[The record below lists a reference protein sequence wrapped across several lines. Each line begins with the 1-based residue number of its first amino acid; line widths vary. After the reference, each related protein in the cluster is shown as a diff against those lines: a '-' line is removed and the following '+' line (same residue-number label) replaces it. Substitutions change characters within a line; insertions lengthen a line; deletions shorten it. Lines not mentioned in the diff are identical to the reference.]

1 MLYEV
6 YVVHSTIIFPGSR
19 VSDFAR
25 NLRAQKLN
33 KAHRQSE
40 RTYGSTVF
48 YRALVLLTCTSA
60 GVVSTSSFGLSSLR
74 FISSQFAP
82 TSLFAAVD
90 PDPAPDTLPL
100 SADL

>member
-1 MLYEV
+1 MRKHRMSLLSCVRNIIVSMRYLEHFHTLNQVHRSLLKVVVTIVALFIQLRLRMSMLYEV

-40 RTYGSTVF
+40 RT
-48 YRALVLLTCTSA
+48 
-60 GVVSTSSFGLSSLR
+60 
-74 FISSQFAP
+74 
-82 TSLFAAVD
+82 
-90 PDPAPDTLPL
+90 
-100 SADL
+100 